1 MNNKLVAH
9 RITST
14 SRAKES
20 GVALLTVLA
29 LLSIFAV
36 VLAGFTYTIRMEEN
50 TLQQYVAGVNVQES
64 TEAAIQGALAQLARD
79 LDPDKSH
86 YLLGRSQPKYTS
98 LLDPWAVGYAGRV
111 GNNVTYDARSHML
124 DVRPSKV
131 FERKGLRFIP
141 TPIPLGV
148 DEDPPGDVTGM
159 RGVMRKGQGDKMPG
173 LGGVDDDL
181 DGEVDAGTSSNV
193 YANDDDEDY
202 RIDED
207 GLDARRDNGYFPA
220 GTGYDID
227 GDRLG
232 VFDESAKINVN
243 FAGNNLGVGNSQVY
257 NLGVTA
263 SELDLPLFLYNR
275 IVRGNFGSSTAETL
289 AAGIVNYRYGDVANG
304 GGIAKQPGLDN
315 KDDDNNGDPQIVK
328 VQKYSTAFND
338 LTQFE
343 GQPYVVVG
351 NGYDDDGDSL
361 MNEEDERYIG
371 PSTENSSGSPLTK
384 AFDHDNAENYRP
396 GDKIDNDGDGF
407 IDENNEGTDDPGEFN
422 VFQPKGDDRP
432 YSTIEDLRMVGILRA
447 NNTIKPTFFEMLRDE
462 VTIYSQSDEISG
474 PLSAKY
480 SEIAKINP
488 NLSSNWLATDVWTLS
503 KPTANRA
510 DFQYGPK
517 IHIEDLLSL
526 QVDNDGDWQSEAE
539 SAINEKDDDG
549 DGLVDE
555 PSDDWDGNNYASG
568 DFDGFGEPD
577 VGAPAFDTGSD
588 FDRDYGSQDKLSPS
602 GNRVYQSQRILGWDD
617 DIKGSD
623 FSPRR
628 WDAVTLDE
636 KYNDIIYGMVIEGNG
651 QDDDGDLLV
660 DDTGDFNGD
669 SYLSYDPE
677 WHVSEDA
684 WGDLSADGYP
694 GLGADPEADED
705 SREGRIVKEPDV
717 TDALLISSLA
727 DDDYDGYADFY
738 DPQVLA
744 AMFAP
749 EWDGVDNDSDGEV
762 DEIGERYIAMFDDD
776 EDGRYDEDP
785 PEFQIALNLIDY
797 IDAWGPCPVSEDE
810 DVKSVLGRS
819 KDDAVL
825 SDPVTIREFTLY
837 TTRQRAFRMHSRLFA
852 GPNSSAQDSREFA
865 EQMRFLLPN
874 PAQIGMPVKFEGVEA
889 IRINEVMAKPVIR
902 LEAEEVLD
910 SIQFNDTDP
919 ANPYPTIIT
928 YSPASFKLESGAGD
942 DGKFMVSSIFDS
954 NWGPV
959 AAHADGNGPS
969 LPGFSYLPEG
979 FQNTFNPI
987 LPIVNM
993 DSMAPA
999 FIFGVTNVSTPSQ
1012 AQTTLVGTQPVEK
1025 ASWVFNNIPSGVY
1038 DVVLYLNPN
1047 HKYRPEVMYEFNGE
1061 EITFKSD
1068 TTVGDILP
1076 DTGPFADPELSE
1088 IIRRDTAVIPI
1099 YNNESFG
1106 LDYRLTAYPL
1116 ADNLD
1121 TISTT
1126 QRVQVRNDGVLTVD
1140 ITAGEPFGGP
1150 GSGNYYETSF
1160 DRIEL
1165 VNSSVQYTELVNLT
1179 TEDINLSGWQVNTPY
1194 GHYIIPD
1201 DTIIGRM
1208 APSYE
1213 DDDGRD
1219 IKENIG
1225 LPGNGVPFEPL
1236 LTEKKLRDPGGI
1248 ISSLDLLLEDNKL
1261 LLANNKNALISFI
1274 KDNYPDVPD
1283 IANRVVMPV
1292 IAQNESMLIQASLPS
1307 SNNPEGAGPLDRA
1320 QFGDLRFR
1328 LVDMQDDILT
1338 HNPKDKYVTLYDPAG
1353 GYIDSFKYRTT
1364 FNNVIVD
1371 FAENGPGYDLLA
1383 LPGYR
1388 GMESFERA
1396 DPTHFDTKM
1405 KVANGTVRGERT
1417 VPSSIKLDV
1426 DDAIVFDLDPTADFQ
1441 RTQIGGYILASK
1453 GSDTDEQNPD
1463 LRLPR
1468 FVDRTSFPEND
1479 AHWNGWDF
1487 IGDFYQYP
1495 HEMSSAS
1502 QFARFVDTNTFAR
1515 EAVTPEN
1522 GKNRFYSM
1530 IGGFENMADVRS
1542 ANQIRY
1548 TAFTWRMGVRELIR
1562 SGYDP
1567 DVDDQLTVRMIG
1579 RKAISP
1585 QDETFEID
1593 LPVGEVLVNP
1603 AVVTMD
1609 PGLNDI
1615 DDKPKREIANAA
1627 NKNYLYGVHR
1637 PVFTKL
1643 RNGDTAFSIDLR
1655 ERFRDLSQD
1664 LSGSSLEEAKID
1676 ITIIMRKS
1684 TRDQGF
1690 LTNNSTVTVLTR
1702 PDLAQITL
1710 PMDPT
1715 DNGDYLSGAGVYVG
1729 NMGDDNY
1736 FFKGIELFGRG
1747 RKGDTDTDETI
1758 ARRALLAGTPGRDNT
1773 GYVPAYPRRRLDLGG
1788 QQRDELDVI
1797 DNTAYVKNG
1806 PLATVG
1812 EISRLFTGNRFE
1824 TINTPIIPQR
1834 VEDIATAIRNRVL
1847 STPDIVDRI
1856 GGNAPEFRKMLVQ
1869 RERLDQWENQYT
1881 QIYNMVTTAK
1891 NGIVP
1896 GSININTAPREVLV
1910 ALPFCPLDSPGRLKK
1925 LELRHKF
1932 NTICA
1937 DYIIEGRQPGG
1948 HDMHFGI
1955 HNLDDDDF
1963 LNRIGFSRT
1972 MVDTMSEYKMRTVGR
1987 DYLAFK
1993 NFKDIESERFDRMDI
2008 NIKNV
2013 EGNNAS
2019 NIRSSV
2025 YLTTEVSDSDDGPF
2039 TDTGT
2044 LLSQI
2049 MHLRRRDRFADL
2061 VRVPYDRTLD
2071 LQVDYPGD
2079 LRERLN
2085 DATNDPL
2092 TTEEMEAIMNRI
2104 SNLITV
2110 RSRAFSIITRGRIF
2124 DSEGNITAQRKL
2136 EAIYQR

>member
-1 MNNKLVAH
+1 MNNKLDTH
-9 RITST
+9 RITCT
-14 SRAKES
+14 ARAKES

-50 TLQQYVAGVNVQES
+50 TLQQYVASANVQES

-79 LDPDKSH
+79 LDPDKAH
-86 YLLGRSQPKYTS
+86 YVLGRSQPKYTS

-124 DVRPSKV
+124 DVRPSSV
-131 FERKGLRFIP
+131 LERKGMRFIP

-159 RGVMRKGQGDKMPG
+159 RGVMRQGQGDKAPG
-173 LGGVDDDL
+173 LMGVDDDL
-181 DGEVDAGTSSNV
+181 DGEVDAGANSNQ

-207 GLDARRDNGYFPA
+207 GLDQRRDNGFFPA
-220 GTGYDID
+220 GSGYDLD

-243 FAGNNLGVGNSQVY
+243 FAGNNIGVGNGQVY
-257 NLGVTA
+257 NLGVSS
-263 SELDLPLFLYNR
+263 SELDLPLFLFNR
-275 IVRGNFGSSTAETL
+275 IVRGDFSSTAAESL
-289 AAGIVNYRYGDVANG
+289 AKAIVNYRYGDVANG
-304 GGIAKQPGLDN
+304 GGTTKQPGIDN
-315 KDDDNNGDPQIVK
+315 QDDNNNGNPQIVK
-328 VQKYSTAFND
+328 IQKYSNAFND
-338 LTQFE
+338 LTQFD
-343 GQPYVVVG
+343 GQPYVIVG
-351 NGYDDDGDSL
+351 NSYDDDGDSL

-384 AFDHDNAENYRP
+384 AFDHDNADNYRP

-407 IDENNEGTDDPGEFN
+407 IDEKDEGTDDPSEFD

-432 YSTIEDLRMVGILRA
+432 FSTIEDLRMVGVL
-447 NNTIKPTFFEMLRDE
+447 NLNTALKPTFFDMLSDE
-462 VTIYSQSDEISG
+462 ITIYSQSDEISG
-474 PLSAKY
+474 PLSAKG
-480 SEIAKINP
+480 SEVAKINP
-488 NLSSNWLATDVWTLS
+488 NLSSNWLAADVWTLS

-517 IHIEDLLSL
+517 VHIEDLLAL

-539 SAINEKDDDG
+539 ANTINGIDDDG

-577 VGAPAFDTGSD
+577 VGAPAFDSGSD
-588 FDRDYGSQDKLSPS
+588 YDRDFGPQDKLSPS
-602 GNRVYQSQRILGWDD
+602 GDRVYQNQRILGWDK
-617 DIKGSD
+617 DIKGAD

-636 KYNDIIYGMVIEGNG
+636 NYTDIIYGMVIEGNG

-669 SYLSYDPE
+669 ASLAYDPE

-684 WGDLSADGYP
+684 WGDLSGDGYP
-694 GLGADPEADED
+694 GLGGNPEADKD
-705 SREGRIVKEPDV
+705 TKEGRIVQKPDI
-717 TDALLISSLA
+717 TDPLLLSSLA
-727 DDDYDGYADFY
+727 DDDFDGYADFY

-762 DEIGERYIAMFDDD
+762 DEIGERYIAIYDDD

-797 IDAWGPCPVSEDE
+797 IDAWAPYPVSEDS
-810 DVKSVLGRS
+810 DVRRILGRS
-819 KDDAVL
+819 KDDPVL
-825 SDPVTIREFTLY
+825 SDPVTMREFTLY
-837 TTRQRAFRMHSRLFA
+837 TTRQRAFRMHPRLFS
-852 GPNSSAQDSREFA
+852 GPNRSAQDRQEFA

-874 PAQIGMPVKFEGVEA
+874 PAQIGMAVKFEGVEA

-919 ANPYPTIIT
+919 TNPYPTIIT
-928 YSPASFKLESGAGD
+928 YSPASFKVEGGAGD
-942 DGKFMVSSIFDS
+942 DGKFLTTNVIDS
-954 NWGPV
+954 NWGAVSP
-959 AAHADGNGPS
+959 HADGSGIS
-969 LPGFSYLPEG
+969 LPGYSYLPEG

-987 LPIVNM
+987 LPVVNM

-999 FIFGVTNVSTPSQ
+999 FIFGVTNVATPAQ
-1012 AQTTLVGTQPVEK
+1012 AQTTMVGTQPVEK
-1025 ASWVFNNIPSGVY
+1025 ASWTFENIPSGFY
-1038 DVVLYLNPN
+1038 YVVLYLHPN
-1047 HKYRPEVMYEFNGE
+1047 HKYRPEVRYEFNDE

-1068 TTVGDILP
+1068 TTYGDVLP
-1076 DTGPFADPELSE
+1076 NTGPFLDPVQREF
-1088 IIRRDTAVIPI
+1088 IKRDTAVLPI
-1099 YNNESFG
+1099 YNDQLLA
-1106 LDYRLTAYPL
+1106 LDYRLTPYSFNT
-1116 ADNLD
+1116 D
-1121 TISTT
+1121 
-1126 QRVQVRNDGVLTVD
+1126 QRVEVRNDGELKIT
-1140 ITAGEPFGGP
+1140 ITAGAPIGGQ
-1150 GSGNYYETSF
+1150 GSGDFYETSF

-1165 VNSSVQYTELVNLT
+1165 INTSVQYTELVNLT
-1179 TEDINLSGWQVNTPY
+1179 TEDIDLSGWQVNTPY
-1194 GHYIIPD
+1194 GHYILPK
-1201 DTIIGRM
+1201 DTVIGRM
-1208 APSYE
+1208 KPSYE

-1219 IKENIG
+1219 ITPNIG

-1236 LTEKKLRDPGGI
+1236 LTKDNLKNPGGTI
-1248 ISSLDLLLEDNKL
+1248 ATTDLLLEDNKL
-1261 LLANNKNALISFI
+1261 LLANDKDALISFI

-1292 IAQNESMLIQASLPS
+1292 IAQNEEALIRS
-1307 SNNPEGAGPLDRA
+1307 SVNGVGPLNKA
-1320 QFGDLRFR
+1320 QLSDLRFR
-1328 LVDMQDDILT
+1328 LVDIQEDILT
-1338 HNPKDKYVTLYDPAG
+1338 NNPEDKYVTLYDPAG

-1371 FAENGPGYDLLA
+1371 IPGNDTDFDLIA

-1396 DPTHFDTKM
+1396 DPTHFDTQM
-1405 KVANGTVRGERT
+1405 KVVSGTVEGERT

-1426 DDAIVFDLDPTADFQ
+1426 DNAIVFDLDPTADFQ
-1441 RTQIGGYILASK
+1441 RTQIGGYILSSK
-1453 GSDTDEQNPD
+1453 GSDTDSENPS

-1468 FVDRTSFPEND
+1468 FVDRNTFPEND

-1495 HEMSSAS
+1495 HEMSGAN
-1502 QFARFVDTNTFAR
+1502 QFKRFEDSNTFAR
-1515 EAVTPEN
+1515 EAVSPVI
-1522 GKNRFYSM
+1522 GKNKFYSM
-1530 IGGFENMADVRS
+1530 IGGFENMTDVIS
-1542 ANQIRY
+1542 PNQIRY

-1562 SGYDP
+1562 AGYDP
-1567 DVDDQLTVRMIG
+1567 DVDDQLTIRMIG

-1585 QDETFEID
+1585 NDDNYEID

-1603 AVVTMD
+1603 AVVTLD
-1609 PGLNDI
+1609 PGLNNI
-1615 DDKPKREIANAA
+1615 DDKAKREVLNTA
-1627 NKNYLYGVHR
+1627 NKNFLYGVHR
-1637 PVFTKL
+1637 PVFSKL

-1664 LSGSSLEEAKID
+1664 LIGSSLEEAKID

-1684 TRDQGF
+1684 TRDQG
-1690 LTNNSTVTVLTR
+1690 LLNNNSTITAQTR
-1702 PDLAQITL
+1702 PDLLLL
-1710 PMDPT
+1710 PLPLDPQA
-1715 DNGDYLSGAGVYVG
+1715 NGDYVTGAGVYVG

-1747 RKGDTDTDETI
+1747 RVGDTDSVDTI
-1758 ARRALLAGTPGRDNT
+1758 ARRVLLAGTPGRDNT
-1773 GYVPAYPRRRLDLGG
+1773 GYVPAYPRRRLDMTG
-1788 QQRDELDVI
+1788 QQRDELDII

-1834 VEDIATAIRNRVL
+1834 VEDIATAIRNRIL
-1847 STPDIVDRI
+1847 STPDIVQRI
-1856 GGNAPEFRKMLVQ
+1856 AGAAPEFRKMLVQ

-1881 QIYNMVTTAK
+1881 QIYNMITTAVQ
-1891 NGIVP
+1891 GIVP
-1896 GSININTAPREVLV
+1896 GAININTAPREVLV
-1910 ALPFCPLDSPGRLKK
+1910 ALPFCPLESVGRLKDIPS
-1925 LELRHKF
+1925 RHKF
-1932 NTICA
+1932 NTLCA

-1963 LNRIGFSRT
+1963 LSRIGYART
-1972 MVDTMSEYKMRTVGR
+1972 LVDTMTDYKLRTVGR
-1987 DYLAFK
+1987 DYRAFK
-1993 NFKDIESERFDRMDI
+1993 DLKDIESQRFDRMGL
-2008 NIKNV
+2008 NIENV
-2013 EGNNAS
+2013 KGDKAS
-2019 NIRSSV
+2019 NLRNNVHLS
-2025 YLTTEVSDSDDGPF
+2025 TEVSDPDDGPF
-2039 TDTGT
+2039 SDTGT

-2049 MHLRRRDRFADL
+2049 MHLKRRDRFADL
-2061 VRVPYDRTLD
+2061 VRVRYDRTLD
-2071 LQVDYPGD
+2071 LLKDYPGD
-2079 LRERLN
+2079 LRERIN
-2085 DATNDPL
+2085 IGTNDPL
-2092 TTEEMEAIMNRI
+2092 TTEEMEAVMNRI
-2104 SNLITV
+2104 SSLITV
-2110 RSRAFSIITRGRIF
+2110 RSRAFSILTRGRIF